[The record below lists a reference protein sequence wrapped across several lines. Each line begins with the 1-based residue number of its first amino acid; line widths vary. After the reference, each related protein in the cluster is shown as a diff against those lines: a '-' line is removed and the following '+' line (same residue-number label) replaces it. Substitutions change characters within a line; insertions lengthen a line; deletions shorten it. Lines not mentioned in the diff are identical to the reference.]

1 MEKSKK
7 TNKKIAVTRVPTLL
21 YIAEMLSWIDREGAH
36 FFLQF
41 LFTQQ

>member
-1 MEKSKK
+1 M
-7 TNKKIAVTRVPTLL
+7 TNRKIAAAGIPALI
-21 YIAEMLSWIDREGAH
+21 YIGEILSWIDREGTH